1 MGEQLTDTHPM
12 DDFERGVR
20 YVIEH
25 IETYTLGTGPEALQF
40 GDYVMSMEP
49 RPASALL
56 PGSAEHRE
64 RRVQAMLTIARG
76 EKTDGPV
83 R

>member
-20 YVIEH
+20 YVLEH

-40 GDYVMSMEP
+40 GDYVMSMAP
-49 RPASALL
+49 WPGSGLL
-56 PGSAEHRE
+56 RGSAEHLE
-64 RRVQAMLTIARG
+64 RRVQAILTLARAH
-76 EKTDGPV
+76 KS
-83 R
+83 